1 MVMECQEPN
10 TEELGG
16 RTEAARAEERSQAEN
31 AAASMTPVGD
41 AVSALKRV
49 LGSMPRVSFSALLAD
64 SVRERRGRLV
74 PAAVCCAAAVCL
86 LGVVGIAAAAG
97 SEAGVSTRGF
107 AAEVAGGGGVNA
119 AFCRALDSSFL
130 ISQGGGVLAAVPA
143 EGPQTEASLG
153 PDAAAAASASGGDSA
168 LLGAS
173 SSSDSSATSGS
184 GSASDAS
191 SQQGNA
197 TGASVASASAGGA
210 SQGAAGSS
218 DSRVAAGSTA
228 GASGW
233 LTSGNYTGTVPTWSQ
248 NELGFYGGCE
258 VVSATAMLVAT
269 GFDVTA
275 DDVAD
280 HLEFGSDFATHY
292 VGDPYYSGAGYPVAI
307 ADAMNATAQWAA
319 ADGTAGEDGSGETE
333 TSSRDSRASS
343 DFSTATAGTRTTSS
357 APILFAVDEGVSLS
371 DLAAIANHG
380 VPCLVWITMYT
391 EAPAWSGIWD
401 GDYQWYDNE
410 HCVVL
415 VGGSADEG
423 IVRVMDPIDGE
434 VVERNW
440 DAFEAIYEEC
450 GAMSVRAARE

>member
-1 MVMECQEPN
+1 MVMECREPN

-97 SEAGVSTRGF
+97 PEAGVSTRGF

-130 ISQGGGVLAAVPA
+130 ISQGGGVLAAAPA
-143 EGPQTEASLG
+143 EGLQPEASLG
-153 PDAAAAASASGGDSA
+153 VDAAAVASSGDSA
-168 LLGAS
+168 PLGGS
-173 SSSDSSATSGS
+173 SSSDNSATSGS

-191 SQQGNA
+191 LQQGNA

-210 SQGAAGSS
+210 SQGTAGSS
-218 DSRVAAGSTA
+218 DSRAAASSIA

-319 ADGTAGEDGSGETE
+319 
-333 TSSRDSRASS
+333 SSSPVS
-343 DFSTATAGTRTTSS
+343 
-357 APILFAVDEGVSLS
+357 FAVDEGVSLS
-371 DLAAIANHG
+371 DLAAIANRG
-380 VPCLVWITMYT
+380 VPCLVWTTMYT